1 LLLLG
6 CAKRGNLRDGK
17 AIHSAIIALNAQQP
31 APSDAAA
38 EAERCLQKIRFDV
51 PMRPQGR
58 PKGVIELRP
67 RRKRQPRNSA
77 AAVAAF
83 EAAPVPK
90 SILSSGRAAR
100 PRRSTGQPPE
110 VIVRTLRG

>member
-1 LLLLG
+1 M
-6 CAKRGNLRDGK
+6 
-17 AIHSAIIALNAQQP
+17 NAQQHV
-31 APSDAAA
+31 PSDAAA

-51 PMRPQGR
+51 SMRPQGR

-83 EAAPVPK
+83 EATPVSK
-90 SILSSGRAAR
+90 NI
-100 PRRSTGQPPE
+100 
-110 VIVRTLRG
+110 